1 MRFLFLIILLP
12 LLLNAQT
19 DDELLSL
26 CRSSIDKAFKEEA
39 VAKKMYEG
47 LQHQNGEHNLL
58 YGYRGAVE
66 MSFGKHESGLIKKG
80 KFFSSG
86 KGILEEAISK
96 DSKNIE
102 LIFLRYTIQYNV
114 PGFLGYDDN
123 LEEDRAYLEKAV
135 QTPMEGMGSLKVS
148 IREFLKN
155 NQPE

>member
-1 MRFLFLIILLP
+1 MIYHFLLLLFP
-12 LLLNAQT
+12 LFLNAQS
-19 DDELLSL
+19 DEELLKL

-80 KFFSSG
+80 KYFSSG
-86 KGILEEAISK
+86 KEILEEAISN
-96 DSKNIE
+96 DPDNVE

-114 PGFLGYDDN
+114 PGFLGYNDN
-123 LEEDRAYLEKAV
+123 LEEDRAFLEKAI
-135 QTPMEGMGSLKVS
+135 QGPMTSYGTLKPS
-148 IREFLKN
+148 IKNFLKN
-155 NQPE
+155 NPAG